1 MYCLDITGYNARKR
15 RAEDAVRWFIQKYLP
30 RHHIYIEM
38 LHRGLRREQ
47 AYGYCSVSGEIYR
60 PREFLIEIDPK
71 LDLELYT
78 KTILHELV
86 HLRQWV
92 LGDLRQKRG
101 KTYYGSTDVD
111 ELDYEDQPH
120 EIEAREQEETLYI
133 TYLIETG
140 QMFPQTKSFP
150 PSSLR

>member
-1 MYCLDITGYNARKR
+1 MLTLYTSGYNVRKR
-15 RAEDAVRWFIQKYLP
+15 RVEDAVRWFIQKYLP
-30 RHHIYIEM
+30 RHHITIEI

-60 PREFLIEIDPK
+60 PREFLIEVDPK

-92 LGDLRQKRG
+92 QGTLKERRG
-101 KTYYGSTDVD
+101 KMLCNDKTFDD
-111 ELDYEDQPH
+111 LDYWEYPH
-120 EIEAREQEETLYI
+120 EVEAHYLEEVYYLDYLRETD
-133 TYLIETG
+133 
-140 QMFPQTKSFP
+140 QTA
-150 PSSLR
+150 

>member
-1 MYCLDITGYNARKR
+1 MLYLDITGYGARR
-15 RAEDAVRWFIQKYLP
+15 RRCSSVVEWFLTKYLP
-30 RHHIYIEM
+30 RHHITLEV

-47 AYGYCSVSGEIYR
+47 SYGYCSVAGDIYR

-92 LGDLRQKRG
+92 KGVLKERRG
-101 KTYYGSTDVD
+101 KMCYGKILV
-111 ELDYEDQPH
+111 ELYDYWDQPH
-120 EIEAREQEETLYI
+120 EIEAHHLEEILYKD
-133 TYLIETG
+133 YLIETG
-140 QMFPQTKSFP
+140 QSA
-150 PSSLR
+150 

>member
-1 MYCLDITGYNARKR
+1 
-15 RAEDAVRWFIQKYLP
+15 V
-30 RHHIYIEM
+30 

-47 AYGYCSVSGEIYR
+47 SYGYCSVAGNIYV

-92 LGDLRQKRG
+92 KGLLKERKGKMFYKDKTFEDLEYWQ
-101 KTYYGSTDVD
+101 Y
-111 ELDYEDQPH
+111 PH
-120 EIEAREQEETLYI
+120 EIEAHYLEEVLYED
-133 TYLIETG
+133 YLHETH
-140 QMFPQTKSFP
+140 QSA
-150 PSSLR
+150 

>member
-1 MYCLDITGYNARKR
+1 MYCLDITGYSARKR
-15 RAEDAVRWFIQKYLP
+15 RCEDAVAWFLQKYLP

-47 AYGYCSVSGEIYR
+47 SYGYCSVSGSIYT

-78 KTILHELV
+78 KTIIHELV

-92 LGDLRQKRG
+92 LGTLKERRG
-101 KTYYGSTDVD
+101 KMYYKDIKCED
-111 ELDYEDQPH
+111 LDYWELPH
-120 EIEAREQEETLYI
+120 EIEAHGLEESYYHD
-133 TYLIETG
+133 YLTDTH
-140 QMFPQTKSFP
+140 QTI
-150 PSSLR
+150 

>member
-1 MYCLDITGYNARKR
+1 
-15 RAEDAVRWFIQKYLP
+15 
-30 RHHIYIEM
+30 M

-47 AYGYCSVSGEIYR
+47 VYGYCSVSGTIYR

-92 LGDLRQKRG
+92 QETLKERRG
-101 KTYYGSTDVD
+101 KMLCNDKTFDN
-111 ELDYEDQPH
+111 LDYWEYPH
-120 EIEAREQEETLYI
+120 EVEAHYLEEVLYED
-133 TYLIETG
+133 YLTETG
-140 QMFPQTKSFP
+140 QTS
-150 PSSLR
+150 

>member
-1 MYCLDITGYNARKR
+1 MYCLDITGYGARKR
-15 RAEDAVRWFIQKYLP
+15 RAEDAVRWFIQKYLS

-47 AYGYCSVSGEIYR
+47 AYGYCSVSGAIYK

-92 LGDLRQKRG
+92 QGTLKERRG
-101 KTYYGSTDVD
+101 KMYYKDIKCED
-111 ELDYEDQPH
+111 LDYWDLPH
-120 EIEAREQEETLYI
+120 EIEAHSLEQMYYED
-133 TYLIETG
+133 YLTDTH
-140 QMFPQTKSFP
+140 QSV
-150 PSSLR
+150 